1 MIGGQRQ
8 EENPDAETEIE
19 DETSIDTG
27 LIGDDNEDD
36 VEVILKVTAKQIRD
50 RSIFSSDFPN

>member
-8 EENPDAETEIE
+8 EENPDSETEIE

-36 VEVILKVTAKQIRD
+36 VEVIPEYR
-50 RSIFSSDFPN
+50 

>member
-36 VEVILKVTAKQIRD
+36 VEVILKVTAK
-50 RSIFSSDFPN
+50 